1 MKHFLQSVSRPEI
14 TQNFRLELASS
25 HAVKAA
31 RRIFTAIR

>member
-14 TQNFRLELASS
+14 PENFRLTLASS

-31 RRIFTAIR
+31 QRIFTAIR